1 MKNLFDY
8 IDRITYSKG
17 CKICTRE
24 VFESM
29 LDDGNIQRNCEAV
42 AQIRNQETPGMSDEE
57 RRNIK
62 DHASNIKK
70 ELKAIVPHGHSTT
83 GQRKNECM
91 TPSPWCCMAW
101 SRMPDVS

>member
-1 MKNLFDY
+1 MKTKNSFDY

-29 LDDGNIQRNCEAV
+29 LDDGDIQRNCEAV
-42 AQIRNQETPGMSDEE
+42 VQIRNQETPGMSDEE

-70 ELKAIVPHGHSTT
+70 ELKAMVPTAIRPRGNARTS
-83 GQRKNECM
+83 
-91 TPSPWCCMAW
+91 A
-101 SRMPDVS
+101 